1 MPEDRKKLDYEVYPH
16 MVEQLVGKIKEQ
28 QETAPWAREDFDELI
43 SCLKKLAKV
52 GHFTSHVRWCPS
64 MEAWRFF
71 RRHSR
76 HEKDMNKIILSI
88 KSLLKRGLIFQM
100 ECKVK
105 LKACQKLHEQ
115 KIEVSN
121 LSDRIEMNLWFL
133 DEVISYD
140 SYAYSFQHYWRGSR
154 LKAKTR
160 LQSLGKIRHKRRRL
174 QPTVNGL
181 LMRMTDM
188 LII

>member
-1 MPEDRKKLDYEVYPH
+1 MGERRFRWTHFLPQKTCKGRSFYFPRP
-16 MVEQLVGKIKEQ
+16 LVSVHGDP
-28 QETAPWAREDFDELI
+28 TLI
-43 SCLKKLAKV
+43 
-52 GHFTSHVRWCPS
+52 
-64 MEAWRFF
+64 F
-71 RRHSR
+71 RRHSK

-88 KSLLKRGLIFQM
+88 KSPLKRGLIFQM

-140 SYAYSFQHYWRGSR
+140 SYAYPFQHYWRGSR

-160 LQSLGKIRHKRRRL
+160 LQSLGKIRHKQRRL